1 MAVLVVVLP
10 ELSFDLPSGLVPP
23 DLAGGVP
30 LGFVSPDL
38 AGGVPLGFVLLEL
51 PPDLLDG
58 ICDLDVLPESVE
70 DVLPDDPDC
79 AGGCPSDVPEVSVST
94 LAAVPIVAV
103 IWLELMDL
111 ILPYMVELL

>member
-1 MAVLVVVLP
+1 MFLEESVLEEAVLFEFSAV
-10 ELSFDLPSGLVPP
+10 S
-23 DLAGGVP
+23 
-30 LGFVSPDL
+30 VSPDL

-58 ICDLDVLPESVE
+58 ICDLDVLP
-70 DVLPDDPDC
+70 DDPDC
-79 AGGCPSDVPEVSVST
+79 AGGCPSDVPEVSVSA

-103 IWLELMDL
+103 IWLELTDS